1 MSKKA
6 KTPKNQVNSDH
17 YVNLMLLTVLEAM
30 LLLIGQLT
38 IYNGNQVYPWAFRY
52 TIIPAMLIVAAV
64 AFVVFAV
71 LFIVKKNKSF
81 MKPMIFAAYVALLM
95 VIIRYIP
102 NTVSTI
108 TGKLEV
114 TNIDT
119 GNRIGAITSSVYV
132 LVNFIFL
139 YVKSIKINRKK

>member
-1 MSKKA
+1 MSKKT

-30 LLLIGQLT
+30 LLLIGQLI
-38 IYNGNQVYPWAFRY
+38 IYNGNAVYPGAIRN
-52 TIIPAMLIVAAV
+52 TVIPAILIVAAL
-64 AFVVFAV
+64 AFAIFIV

-81 MKPMIFAAYVALLM
+81 IKPMIFAAYVAILM

-102 NTVSTI
+102 NTLSEL
-108 TGKLEV
+108 TGKMYV
-114 TNIDT
+114 NDIK
-119 GNRIGAITSSVYV
+119 GMKIGAITSSVYV

-139 YVKSIKINRKK
+139 YIKSVKNK

>member
-1 MSKKA
+1 VSKKT

-30 LLLIGQLT
+30 LLLIGQLI
-38 IYNGNQVYPWAFRY
+38 IYNGNAVYPGAIRN
-52 TIIPAMLIVAAV
+52 TVIPAILIVAAL
-64 AFVVFAV
+64 AFAIFIV

-81 MKPMIFAAYVALLM
+81 IKPMIFAAYVAILM

-102 NTVSTI
+102 NTLSEL
-108 TGKLEV
+108 TGKMYV
-114 TNIDT
+114 NDIK
-119 GNRIGAITSSVYV
+119 GMKIGAITSSVYV

-139 YVKSIKINRKK
+139 YIKSVKNK